1 MNIDYKINVP
11 ISTDQFIALLKNS
24 TLNERR
30 PVDDRACMEGMISN
44 NNLKVSAW
52 DGKNLIGI
60 SRCMTDFH
68 YACNLSDPAVSESFQ
83 KLGIGKEL
91 QRLTQNQLGPK
102 CNLILI
108 AAPAV
113 HSYYGHIGFTYNER
127 CWMLGRD
134 SCISS

>member
-1 MNIDYKINVP
+1 
-11 ISTDQFIALLKNS
+11 
-24 TLNERR
+24 
-30 PVDDRACMEGMISN
+30 VDDRACIEGMIPNSN
-44 NNLKVSAW
+44 LTVSAW

-60 SRCMTDFH
+60 SRRMSDFH
-68 YACNLSDPAVSESFQ
+68 YACYLSDLAVSESFQ

-108 AAPAV
+108 AVPAV
-113 HSYYGHIGFTYNER
+113 RSYYGHIGFTYNER